1 MLVSELCKSAKRG
14 RFCAMKG
21 KKKQEKQPKMLTVK
35 EVAELVNASA
45 RAVRLWAKSGRLP
58 GAELIESPFGAVWM
72 IPDTAIK
79 GLENQGPGR
88 PRKPLSELK
97 SKPRR
102 KD

>member
-1 MLVSELCKSAKRG
+1 
-14 RFCAMKG
+14 
-21 KKKQEKQPKMLTVK
+21 MLTVK

-45 RAVRLWAKSGRLP
+45 RAVRLWAKEGRLP
-58 GAELIESPFGAVWM
+58 GAQLVESPFGEYWM
-72 IPDTAIK
+72 IPDTALA
-79 GLENQGPGR
+79 GLENKGPGR